1 MSPLLTVL
9 GEEAQSE
16 VIQGKKNIGWKSA
29 LG

>member
-9 GEEAQSE
+9 GEKAHSE
-16 VIQGKKNIGWKSA
+16 VIQGEKKKGWKSL